1 MRLLH
6 SRLPNVPEFGLSR
19 STPTARPSFDAAG
32 SILERSSYTSLSTAT
47 LQNLRLAIAPLM
59 TTLCS
64 CCAINTDENTREPPA
79 PPGTRVGCKVT
90 RGPVAKVVYFPL
102 YMFRPYDVRRLEP
115 PKKLKRCIY

>member
-6 SRLPNVPEFGLSR
+6 SRLPELPEFALSR
-19 STPTARPSFDAAG
+19 STPTAQPSCEAAG
-32 SILERSSYTSLSTAT
+32 SILDRSCYTSVSTAT

-115 PKKLKRCIY
+115 PKK